1 MTSRAG
7 ANDTELEQM
16 KYDRGGGGGGDEVV
30 GWVRRRLWNAEEVK
44 KNRDKKEEGWVG
56 ERGSAGD

>member
-44 KNRDKKEEGWVG
+44 KNRGWVG